1 MSRSTHSTTLVA
13 HGGLPSH
20 VTINPQ
26 PHFRPIHSSDPCRPY
41 RTKFIKLH
49 DQYGFINGSS
59 GYLNHTRIHF
69 SSSEYSSRSTTTPP
83 SNTVETRPHPK
94 RRCLRPPASETTA
107 PVPAPDPDDETDSD
121 LVQIGC
127 AKCGTCGSRH
137 SLSLSLES
145 SCMHRVKMVPHI
157 QFPLLRATE
166 LGPRLTTNNWWDTSR
181 ALDPALHGSPL
192 ANVSVIPLRVAAH
205 DGCSKRTP
213 NQIWSLRMTPT
224 RLPWTV

>member
-1 MSRSTHSTTLVA
+1 MSTIPDEVHQTARPVRLHQWQLRLLEPHQDPFQQLRIQFSINNNTTIQ
-13 HGGLPSH
+13 HRWDSSSSKTSLPATTCFWDYCTSPCSWPWWW
-20 VTINPQ
+20 NW
-26 PHFRPIHSSDPCRPY
+26 FRPCANRV
-41 RTKFIKLH
+41 R
-49 DQYGFINGSS
+49 QV
-59 GYLNHTRIHF
+59 R
-69 SSSEYSSRSTTTPP
+69 
-83 SNTVETRPHPK
+83 
-94 RRCLRPPASETTA
+94 
-107 PVPAPDPDDETDSD
+107 D
-121 LVQIGC
+121 LWIQ
-127 AKCGTCGSRH
+127 TF
-137 SLSLSLES
+137 SLSLES

-181 ALDPALHGSPL
+181 ALDPALRGSPL